1 MSARPFAVIAAKAG
15 YAITVIDAFADR
27 QTVELAE
34 QAVVVKYGRYGFDAD
49 ALLGALQK
57 LDLSQFL
64 ACIYGSGFEAQPNLL
79 EKIVKHVPVIG
90 NTTETVAI
98 LKKIPDFFSVLAQ
111 LNIKHPPWFKSLS
124 VNHDAN
130 TYLRKFAGG
139 SGGTHITRATSHESA
154 LLDNEYYQ
162 QWLSG
167 RSVSLLFVANGVQVQ
182 VVGFN
187 ELWLN
192 PCEEMPFRYG
202 GAVSNVALTQGVRA
216 QLIDAAEK
224 LTLALGLLGL
234 NSLDAIVQD
243 EMVYVLE
250 VNPRLSATVDL
261 YDNARQ
267 NLLDHHV
274 QVCLVP
280 FKHSETRLEAGLQ
293 GLLTQQAKA
302 HAIVYAPADIEIAP
316 TLDWPDWV
324 VDTPCAPMRATRIL
338 AQAPVCTVIAY
349 ADNAETA
356 KALVTAR
363 IEIVQN
369 MLRQRIA

>member
-1 MSARPFAVIAAKAG
+1 M
-15 YAITVIDAFADR
+15 IDAFADK

-34 QAVVVKYGRYGFDAD
+34 QIVVVKYGRYGFEAD
-49 ALLGALQK
+49 ALLGALLQ

-79 EKIVKHVPVIG
+79 ENIVKHVPVIG
-90 NTTETVAI
+90 NTAETVAI

-111 LNIKHPPWFKSLS
+111 LNVKHPPWLKALS
-124 VNHDAN
+124 ISHDAN

-139 SGGTHITRATSHESA
+139 SGGTHIARVTSHESA

-162 QWLSG
+162 QHLNG
-167 RSVSLLFVANGVQVQ
+167 RSVSLLFIANGVQVQ
-182 VVGFN
+182 IVGFN

-202 GAVSNVALTQGVRA
+202 GAVSNIVLVQGVRA

-243 EMVYVLE
+243 EIVYVLE

-261 YDNARQ
+261 YDNTQ
-267 NLLDHHV
+267 HNLLDQHV
-274 QVCLVP
+274 QVCMAP
-280 FKHSETRLEAGLQ
+280 FKHGKTSLECKLQ
-293 GLLTQQAKA
+293 GLLAQRAKA
-302 HAIVYAPADIEIAP
+302 HAVVYASADIEIAP
-316 TLDWPDWV
+316 TFDWPGWV
-324 VDTPCAPMRATRIL
+324 VDTPSESMWATKIL
-338 AQAPVCTVIAY
+338 AQAPVCTVIAEA
-349 ADNAETA
+349 ADAESA
-356 KALVTAR
+356 KKLVITR
-363 IEIVQN
+363 VKMVEHL
-369 MLRQRIA
+369 LRLK